1 MTTSTTTEP
10 TITHPAW
17 CQIDRCPVDDDGGIH
32 WGVDASH
39 EFTGPDGSRFEV
51 LVALSR
57 VVEVVVEPSELY
69 LSFGGDG
76 VCSLEQLDGLA
87 RWLTARVS
95 EYRQAIATEDGA

>member
-1 MTTSTTTEP
+1 MTTTTEP

-17 CQIDRCPVDDDGGIH
+17 CQIDRCSVDDDGDGIH

-39 EFTGPDGSRFEV
+39 EFAGPDGSRFEV

-57 VVEVVVEPSELY
+57 VYGHDEQPSELY

-76 VCSLEQLDGLA
+76 VCSVEQLDGLA

-95 EYRQAIATEDGA
+95 EYRQAIATEGDTR